1 MMYTFTHTGRYA
13 LTILWNIGTYFICKN
28 SPTIVGKKSVFQ
40 ELDSVSL
47 FLFLSLS
54 LGRKAKQSNLNRFNL
69 ETQMTYQ

>member
-47 FLFLSLS
+47 FLSLSLS
-54 LGRKAKQSNLNRFNL
+54 LGRESKAKQFESF
-69 ETQMTYQ
+69 